1 MFFLQ
6 AFNFFSA
13 SPIVM
18 GSAAMVILAVGIIVM
33 VTKNQRNVIT
43 FDKVIQYKD
52 QEKETALL
60 QASIRFQEE
69 ERNRIAADLHDD
81 AGPLLA
87 TVRLYLN
94 ENFVNLEKGAQLQA
108 IYSAKQIIDEAIGL
122 IRNISHKLMPPTL
135 KNFGLETATEDLFS
149 KIHGSGVIT
158 TSCRFIDYE
167 KRLTAANEMLTFR
180 ILQELVNN
188 ILKHSNASF
197 IHFIQNKDESGHF
210 MRINHNGKGI
220 TQTEFDHL
228 SYHGKGLGLK
238 NIDSRIRVL
247 GGRVGFDV
255 DYDNDIYK
263 VTLSIPFDEGQK
275 ENEKK
280 VDGVTG

>member
-6 AFNFFSA
+6 AHSFFNF
-13 SPIVM
+13 SPAVIGSVVM
-18 GSAAMVILAVGIIVM
+18 VSLAVAIIYM
-33 VTKNQRNVIT
+33 ATRHQGKVIT
-43 FDKVIQYKD
+43 IDKVIQYKD
-52 QEKETALL
+52 KEKETALL

-94 ENFVNLEKGAQLQA
+94 DNFVNLEKTAQLQA

-135 KNFGLETATEDLFS
+135 KNFGLETATDDLFG
-149 KIHGSGVIT
+149 KINGSGVVNS
-158 TSCRFIDYE
+158 TSRFIDYE
-167 KRLTAANEMLTFR
+167 EKRLSSANEMLAFR
-180 ILQELVNN
+180 IIQELVNN
-188 ILKHSNASF
+188 ILKHSHAGF
-197 IHFIQNKDESGHF
+197 IHFVQNKDNEQHYL
-210 MRINHNGKGI
+210 RINHDGKGLV
-220 TQTEFDHL
+220 QKEFEHL

-247 GGRVGFDV
+247 NGSIDFELD
-255 DYDNDIYK
+255 DKNAIYK
-263 VTLSIPFDEGQK
+263 ITISIPFDEGQ
-275 ENEKK
+275 EKK
-280 VDGVTG
+280 EEEV